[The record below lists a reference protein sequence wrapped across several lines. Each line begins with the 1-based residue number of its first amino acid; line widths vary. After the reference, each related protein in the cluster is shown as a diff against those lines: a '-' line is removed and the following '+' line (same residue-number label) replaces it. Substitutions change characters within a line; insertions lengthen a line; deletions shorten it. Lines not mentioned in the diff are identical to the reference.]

1 MNQGQHDM
9 KVYLGRDSHSPTD
22 DMTATH
28 ATVRHWTGRLEGLG
42 HKIFMDNSFFFIPKT
57 F

>member
-1 MNQGQHDM
+1 M